1 MNILIIENSE
11 TLAQLIEKSLKTYG
25 YTPTIDDSNFDSEPY
40 VRDQLFDIIV
50 INTGMSDDRSLEI
63 LNIIKNISPKTKILG
78 LCNKGDWSEKV
89 KFLKRGADDVL
100 TYPFPMQELLARIQS
115 LLRRPKNYLDDNLC
129 IGNFELDMEN
139 KCVYRNGEELDL
151 RKKEYQLFE
160 YLMRNQNRIVSRCEL
175 LDHVWDYRK
184 YTGSNTVDV
193 HIKRLRDKLDDPTL
207 IRTIHGVGYQVG
219 NDRTKAS

>member
-11 TLAQLIEKSLKTYG
+11 TLAQLIEKSLRTYG

>member
-25 YTPTIDDSNFDSEPY
+25 YTPTIDDSNFNSKPY
-40 VRDQLFDIIV
+40 VKDQLFDIII
-50 INTGMSDDRSLEI
+50 INTGMSDNRSLEI
-63 LNIIKNISPKTKILG
+63 LNIIKNISPKTKILE
-78 LCNKGDWSEKV
+78 LCNKGDWAEKV

-129 IGNFELDMEN
+129 IGNFELDMGN
-139 KCVYRNGEELDL
+139 KCVYRNGNELNL

-160 YLMRNQNRIVSRCEL
+160 YLLRNQNRIVSRC
-175 LDHVWDYRK
+175 
-184 YTGSNTVDV
+184 GC
-193 HIKRLRDKLDDPTL
+193 
-207 IRTIHGVGYQVG
+207 
-219 NDRTKAS
+219 